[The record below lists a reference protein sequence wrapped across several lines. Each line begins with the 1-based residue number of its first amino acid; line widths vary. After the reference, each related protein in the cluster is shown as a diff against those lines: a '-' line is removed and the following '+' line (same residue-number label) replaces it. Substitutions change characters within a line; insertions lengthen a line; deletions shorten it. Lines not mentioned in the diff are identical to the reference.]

1 MDHIPVIIGVGQ
13 SIHRDDGDWAG
24 AEPLRL
30 MLTAARNALDDAH
43 LPNFEV
49 VDSIDVLHIQAW
61 RYDDVAALVADR
73 LGCGAVRGTSYAVGG
88 ETPLRVLD
96 DVARRVQR
104 GTTRGALIVGAE
116 STRAADRCAKAGGD
130 LGWTPMKVPRPKWQL
145 PPTWRRIV
153 DIGVQRAM
161 HIFALYENA
170 LRAHEGISLD
180 DAQDESAAL
189 WASLSRVAVTNP
201 YAWATEAVDAAT
213 VRTVTADNRRVCFP
227 FTKRMTANPFVNQGA
242 ALLVTDTET
251 ARRLGVPDD
260 RWVYP
265 WGSAGADEPA
275 EVLSRRAFHRSAAVE
290 RAIVR
295 AQELTATTA
304 DDYGM
309 VELYSCFPTMPKLS
323 GRVLGPIKPEA
334 PTVTGGLSFFG
345 GPGSNYLTHSIASMA
360 LRLRDNGGL
369 GFIHGVGEMM
379 TKHQALV
386 LGAEPRDGGYI
397 SDPDGIVAI
406 APADVAI
413 DDEYEGVGT
422 IETCSV
428 SYARDG
434 TPDYGIVIGR
444 GRDGQ
449 RFGARVDA
457 RDSATIAALESGERE
472 AIGTSGRVF
481 TAPQGRRFTFG

>member
-1 MDHIPVIIGVGQ
+1 MEHIPVIIGVGQ

-30 MLTAARNALDDAH
+30 MLTAAHNAFDDGRLAAAT
-43 LPNFEV
+43 E

-61 RYDDVAALVADR
+61 RYDDVAALLADR
-73 LGCGAVRGTSYAVGG
+73 LGCGVVRGTSYAVGG

-104 GTTRGALIVGAE
+104 GETRCALIVGAE
-116 STRAADRCAKAGGD
+116 STRAADRCAKVDGD
-130 LGWTPMKVPRPKWQL
+130 LGWTPMAVPRPKWQL
-145 PPTWRRIV
+145 PQTWRRIV

-170 LRAHEGISLD
+170 LRAHEGIALS

-189 WASLSRVAVTNP
+189 WAALSRVAAANP
-201 YAWATEAVDAAT
+201 YSWSTEPVSATT
-213 VRTVTADNRRVCFP
+213 VRTVTTDNRRVCFP

-251 ARRLGVPDD
+251 ARRLRVPEAQ
-260 RWVYP
+260 WVYP

-275 EVLSRRAFHRSAAVE
+275 EVLSRTSFHRSAAVE
-290 RAIVR
+290 RAILR
-295 AQELTATTA
+295 TQELTGTAT
-304 DDYGM
+304 DDYSL

-345 GPGSNYLTHSIASMA
+345 GPGSNYLTHSIAAMA

-379 TKHQALV
+379 TKHHGLV
-386 LGAEPRDGGYI
+386 LGSEPRDGGYA

-406 APADVAI
+406 APGEMTI
-413 DDEYEGVGT
+413 DDDYEGAGT

-428 SYARDG
+428 SYTRDG

-444 GRDGQ
+444 GRAGQ

-457 RDSATIAALESGERE
+457 DDTATIAALESSTRE

-481 TAPQGRRFTFG
+481 TAPHGRRFTFE